1 MVNTIKEIKLD
12 SCGSVSLAHS
22 RYLSSIKPCSQYN
35 IPIVTL
41 NGIGGRTQPI
51 TNAGIL
57 THVTPQKKLI
67 KFLCYVFDT
76 PIGNTQEMLLLGLKT
91 IVEADID
98 IRYHMKTSVQGVT
111 TMVRFLEEEEIC
123 NTKLH
128 RVEML
133 YYKDSDTNSL
143 ENESAV
149 DRYKML
155 TLAVYCYSSTA
166 VQLAVHFFCC
176 LCTLLWRLGSYKS
189 PKLSSYSHI
198 KPFLRYLWSKGRLSE
213 PSGKGLSVDPPHGPS

>member
-133 YYKDSDTNSL
+133 YYRDSDINSL

-149 DRYKML
+149 DRYRR
-155 TLAVYCYSSTA
+155 TA
-166 VQLAVHFFCC
+166 IYDQYENEIYMTEIQLKNIVE
-176 LCTLLWRLGSYKS
+176 RLQGEDEDTKTDGDETMT
-189 PKLSSYSHI
+189 KDGI
-198 KPFLRYLWSKGRLSE
+198 TISKFSL
-213 PSGKGLSVDPPHGPS
+213 KHWALDLM